1 MIKKLLFTLSVI
13 ILASNL
19 LNAQSTLKGK
29 VSDPTG
35 APQPYIQIRLEK
47 EGAAVNGTNSDDKGE
62 YQLFGIPAGT
72 YDLVIGG
79 AGLCPYTT
87 KISGI
92 KIDGSKVAFQD
103 AVIDCANM
111 LEPVVV
117 KLKSQFLTLIIQS
130 PVIILVK
137 KI

>member
-29 VSDPTG
+29 VTDPTG
-35 APQPYIQIRLEK
+35 APQPYIQLRLEK
-47 EGAAVNGTNSDDKGE
+47 EGSAVNGTNADDKGE

-79 AGLCPYTT
+79 AGLCPFTT
-87 KISGI
+87 KIEGI

-117 KLKSQFLTLIIQS
+117 TAKQELFD
-130 PVIILVK
+130 
-137 KI
+137 KIGRAHV